1 MIITPKMAAS
11 YTILIQGTSV
21 PITARPR
28 KASKRSLIR
37 TIIDLPTKSDA
48 HRKVIGHI
56 LLILGGLIAAAI
68 EIMLNFAPIYL
79 TVTQV
84 ILPAVV
90 QEAYD
95 FKWKL

>member
-1 MIITPKMAAS
+1 MQSLPMRHG

-21 PITARPR
+21 PITSRPR
-28 KASKRSLIR
+28 KVRKSSLIQ
-37 TIIDLPTKSDA
+37 TLIALPTKSDA

-56 LLILGGLIAAAI
+56 LLILGGLLAAGI
-68 EIMLNFAPIYL
+68 EIALNFAPIYL